1 MYLPLHKLR
10 IHLQS
15 DDAPLNRAWQQ
26 LFTGWLEVE
35 ADTAPADASL
45 HLSLVETLQAT
56 SLPAR
61 PPYFSDSHTLPDNVG
76 ILSVYQ
82 AGDEQALL
90 HYLDGA
96 LVTVPLGPYV
106 EGSTPVASGVIT
118 PTALAYGRFED
129 VTFTSL
135 APLLRRRGYYLI
147 HAFAASRD
155 GQAILIVG
163 PSGSGKT
170 TTGLSLILAGWRLL
184 ANDVLLLEKRP
195 DGVYA
200 LPTPGGT
207 SVKRPTFALL
217 PDLQAMAG
225 NVSLSQARVDITTQ
239 QLVNGQWSEPAPV
252 VAIYFPHIED
262 RAQSAL
268 QAQGRALCLA
278 RLLEESVDRW
288 DKATMPAHINL
299 LHSLSRQAAAYTLR
313 LGRDVATLPALLD
326 QWGAV
331 SGVAGSSLIPGP

>member
-1 MYLPLHKLR
+1 
-10 IHLQS
+10 
-15 DDAPLNRAWQQ
+15 
-26 LFTGWLEVE
+26 
-35 ADTAPADASL
+35 
-45 HLSLVETLQAT
+45 
-56 SLPAR
+56 
-61 PPYFSDSHTLPDNVG
+61 
-76 ILSVYQ
+76 
-82 AGDEQALL
+82 
-90 HYLDGA
+90 
-96 LVTVPLGPYV
+96 
-106 EGSTPVASGVIT
+106 
-118 PTALAYGRFED
+118 
-129 VTFTSL
+129 
-135 APLLRRRGYYLI
+135 
-147 HAFAASRD
+147 
-155 GQAILIVG
+155 
-163 PSGSGKT
+163 
-170 TTGLSLILAGWRLL
+170 
-184 ANDVLLLEKRP
+184 
-195 DGVYA
+195 
-200 LPTPGGT
+200 
-207 SVKRPTFALL
+207 
-217 PDLQAMAG
+217 MAG